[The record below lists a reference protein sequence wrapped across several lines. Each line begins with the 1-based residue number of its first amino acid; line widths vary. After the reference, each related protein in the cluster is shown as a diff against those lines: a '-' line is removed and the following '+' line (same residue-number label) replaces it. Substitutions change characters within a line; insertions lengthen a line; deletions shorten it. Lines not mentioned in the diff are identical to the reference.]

1 MKVFVLAPNENWIL
15 DRIANEWA
23 AECPEMTTTDPNKAD
38 VIWLVS
44 SFSWRK
50 IPARILEEKKVV
62 ATIHHVVMSK
72 FTKESLREFLARDK
86 FVDAYHVPCQKT
98 KEVISQITMK
108 PIHVIGYWY
117 NDEIWKPTDKNNA
130 RETLDLQ
137 KDKFVVGS
145 FQRDTEGHD
154 LKSPKL
160 EKGPDLFFDYV
171 NNNFD
176 KKNTVVLLGGWRR
189 QYIINRLEEAGI
201 EYKYFEMASLEKL
214 KIMYAACDLY
224 VVSSRVEGGPQAILE
239 SAAMKVPIVST
250 DVGMATA
257 VLSDNC
263 IFNVGEQHYEPTDA
277 DVEENYQRVSEFE
290 LKRHVKKYKKML
302 EDTLN

>member
-23 AECPEMTTTDPNKAD
+23 AECPEVTTTDPNKAD

-50 IPARILEEKKVV
+50 IPTRILEEKKVV
-62 ATIHHVVMSK
+62 ATIHHVVVSK

-86 FVDAYHVPCQKT
+86 FVDVYHVPCQKT
-98 KEVISQITMK
+98 KEVISQITKK

-117 NDEIWKPTDKNNA
+117 NAEIWRPASKNSA
-130 RETLDLQ
+130 RESLGLQ
-137 KDKFVVGS
+137 NDKFIVGS

-176 KKNTVVLLGGWRR
+176 KKNTIVLLGGWRR
-189 QYIINRLEEAGI
+189 QYLINRLEEAGI
-201 EYKYFEMASLEKL
+201 EYKYFEMAPLEKL

-257 VLSDNC
+257 VLNDNC
-263 IFNVGEQHYEPTDA
+263 IFNVGEKHYEPTDE
-277 DVEENYQRVSEFE
+277 DVEENYQKVSEFE
-290 LKRHVKKYKKML
+290 LKSHVNKYKKML
-302 EDTLN
+302 EDTLS